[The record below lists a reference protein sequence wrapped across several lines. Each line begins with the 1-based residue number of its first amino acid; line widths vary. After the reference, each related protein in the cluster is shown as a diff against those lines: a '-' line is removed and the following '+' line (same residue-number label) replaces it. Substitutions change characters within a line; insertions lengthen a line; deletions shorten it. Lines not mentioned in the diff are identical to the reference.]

1 MSKEGK
7 GFFVTAVLLCM
18 FTVGAMIWCSN
29 INSESSLR
37 AEDTQAFKLEFD
49 FEPKGTGIDL
59 ESPGNFIYRFSAPN
73 ENIVVYKIDE
83 MFIVGTDNG
92 KVYGNLIS
100 TSAQFLGL
108 SSDYLLLLTNDG
120 VTAFNFPFVE
130 GHNSVHSYEVLSDE
144 EQGRFIFPCSYEKI
158 GE

>member
-1 MSKEGK
+1 MKK
-7 GFFVTAVLLCM
+7 NVMVTVSLFLAVLI
-18 FTVGAMIWCSN
+18 GARLWCN
-29 INSESSLR
+29 NTNSLNPSR
-37 AEDTQAFKLEFD
+37 AEEAFKLEFD
-49 FEPKGTGIDL
+49 FEPKGTGLGL
-59 ESPGNFIYRFSAPN
+59 ESPGNFVYRFSAPN

-120 VTAFNFPFVE
+120 VTAFNFPFIE
-130 GHNSVHSYEVLSDE
+130 GHNSVHAYDVLSDE
-144 EQGRFIFPCSYEKI
+144 EQMEFVFPCSYEKI
-158 GE
+158 E

>member
-1 MSKEGK
+1 MSKKGK
-7 GFFVTAVLLCM
+7 CFFVTAILICTFV
-18 FTVGAMIWCSN
+18 VGAMIWCN
-29 INSESSLR
+29 NTNSLNPSR
-37 AEDTQAFKLEFD
+37 AEEAFKLEFD
-49 FEPKGTGIDL
+49 FEPKGTGLGL
-59 ESPGNFIYRFSAPN
+59 ESPGNFVYRFSAPN

-83 MFIVGTDNG
+83 MFIVGTDDG

-120 VTAFNFPFVE
+120 VTAFNFPFIE

-144 EQGRFIFPCSYEKI
+144 EQGRFIFPSSYEKI